1 LEVKSLE
8 YATIEGFLADLKKFG
23 GGDDETIKVVKLKR
37 IEQRNRTI
45 EEFMQ
50 EFRRAARESKYE
62 RRPLIEKFKQ
72 DMNRVIQQRLI
83 ELEHQP

>member
-1 LEVKSLE
+1 
-8 YATIEGFLADLKKFG
+8 LADLKKFG

>member
-1 LEVKSLE
+1 M
-8 YATIEGFLADLKKFG
+8 ADLKKFG

>member
-1 LEVKSLE
+1 M
-8 YATIEGFLADLKKFG
+8 ADLKKFG

-72 DMNRVIQQRLI
+72 DMNRVIQQRLK